1 MAWMEMQLTQKQE
14 LKIALTKE
22 LVQAIELLQYSTLE
36 LQSLL
41 HEQTLENPFIEL
53 RERKRTANKRRERT
67 DQKHY
72 IENVSAF
79 NRSLASHLHAQLVGM
94 RLSDEQKKALDYLIA
109 SLDEYGYLHTTISE
123 AACHLQLEETIVS
136 QALHIPPASKRKQ
149 YA

>member
-1 MAWMEMQLTQKQE
+1 MEMQLTQSQE
-14 LKIALTKE
+14 LKVALTKE

-41 HEQTLENPFIEL
+41 HEQALENPFIEL
-53 RERKRTANKRRERT
+53 RERKRTANKRREQT

-109 SLDEYGYLHTTISE
+109 SLDEYGYLRTTISE